1 MDFEGRTA
9 VAFLRVL
16 DARSFVVA
24 CRFCDGDGRAP
35 VWMDRNGKVVSWSG
49 RKTCPLCR
57 GTGRLRLRSEGVPI
71 DDSVCEGTGR
81 VKETSFNG
89 RYSVAAKPCGRCGG
103 LGLRSGT
110 GEIRTLSEP

>member
-1 MDFEGRTA
+1 MDFEGQTT
-9 VAFLRVL
+9 VDFLHLL

-35 VWMDRNGKVVSWSG
+35 VWMDRHGKVVTWSG

-57 GTGRLRLRSEGVPI
+57 GAGQLRLRSEDLPV
-71 DDSVCEGTGR
+71 DDRACEGTGR
-81 VKETSFNG
+81 VKDTSFNG

-103 LGLRSGT
+103 LGLRSRT
-110 GEIRTLSEP
+110 GEIREVTEP